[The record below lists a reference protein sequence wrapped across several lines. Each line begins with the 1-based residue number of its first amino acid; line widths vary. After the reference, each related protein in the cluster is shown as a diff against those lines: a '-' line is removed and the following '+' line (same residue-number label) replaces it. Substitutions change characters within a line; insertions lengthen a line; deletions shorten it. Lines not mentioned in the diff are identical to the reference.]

1 MTPRDRQTLRVLAY
15 SHDSY
20 GLGHLRRSLSVI
32 GAMVR
37 RNARV
42 QALCVTGSPTP
53 HVFDVPP
60 RTELVKLPCITKDE
74 DGDYRARSLAMPL
87 HEIVDLRSDLI
98 TASVRS
104 FRPHLVLV
112 DHAATGAGDE
122 LLPVLR
128 RLRHE
133 TLNAKVVLGM
143 RDIIDAP
150 HRVRAQMSSKGTV
163 EVLRQAYDE
172 VLVYGERTVLDVAEA
187 YGLPRDVAER
197 VRYVGFASR
206 PLRGIK
212 RRERDPA
219 SPPRILATAGGGG
232 DGYRPLRGVIAAIR
246 GPLRDRDLQATIV
259 TGPLMPADDVA
270 ALRLASGHD
279 PRIEVRVTADSMPER
294 MADSDLL
301 VGMGGYNTVYEALSL
316 GCRFLALP
324 RCHPRLEQLE
334 RCRRLEDLGL
344 LHAVPEEDAA
354 DPNALAAAL
363 EAALDAPEAAEPR
376 THLRFDGA
384 ERAAEHLLTL
394 LESHGHAAHPQPT
407 HAGQR

>member
-20 GLGHLRRSLSVI
+20 GLGHLRRSLSVL

-42 QALCVTGSPTP
+42 QAICVTGSPTP

-60 RTELVKLPCITKDE
+60 RTELVKLPCITKDD
-74 DGDYRARSLAMPL
+74 DGDYCARSLAMPL

-112 DHAATGAGDE
+112 DHAPTGAGDE

-133 TLNAKVVLGM
+133 TLNAQVVLGM

-150 HRVRAQMSSKGTV
+150 HRVRAQMSSKGTID
-163 EVLRQAYDE
+163 VLRQAYDE
-172 VLVYGERTVLDVAEA
+172 ILVYGERSVLDVAEA
-187 YGLPRDVAER
+187 YALPQDVSRR

-206 PLRGIK
+206 PLRGVT
-212 RRERDPA
+212 RSAAQENATP
-219 SPPRILATAGGGG
+219 SILATAGGGG
-232 DGYRPLRGVIAAIR
+232 DGYRPLRNVIAAVR
-246 GPLRDRDLQATIV
+246 GPLHARDLRVTIV

-270 ALRLASGHD
+270 ALRLAAGHD
-279 PRIEVRVTADSMPER
+279 PRIEVRVTADSMPDR
-294 MADSDLL
+294 MAAADLL

-324 RCHPRLEQLE
+324 RCRPRLEQLE
-334 RCRRLEDLGL
+334 RCRRLEKLGL
-344 LHAVPEEDAA
+344 LHLVTEEDAA
-354 DPNALAAAL
+354 DPNTLSVAIDAALAAA
-363 EAALDAPEAAEPR
+363 APR
-376 THLRFDGA
+376 DGQSGLRFDGA
-384 ERAAEHLLTL
+384 ERAAEHLLAR
-394 LESHGHAAHPQPT
+394 LEAQGNPANQEPS